1 MDLSQQVG
9 VWSGGWPHGAAAG
22 QTTLQ
27 ATLATWP
34 SLPRQAG
41 SRDTSL
47 CSPPELRRGRRPSAV
62 SAHPQARRRPVGP
75 SQVYV
80 RIGTYG
86 TPGLVRVLPRAALYV
101 GPRPQAPGP
110 RPRAPE
116 RAAQGL
122 RYTRYVR
129 GWYTAPCVRHGC
141 GMVHVSTE
149 PGTVVITRLYR
160 AKVGMVMPTCS
171 RGETWSCSAPRV
183 RVMHHAMLHHYHAMS
198 CTLTRR
204 RQ

>member
-1 MDLSQQVG
+1 MGLLRGRPPFRPPLPPGHPYHVKRVAETRRCAARQSSGEEDGPARCRRILRHAGDL
-9 VWSGGWPHGAAAG
+9 WG
-22 QTTLQ
+22 QAKCTYVSART
-27 ATLATWP
+27 A
-34 SLPRQAG
+34 RQAWYA
-41 SRDTSL
+41 
-47 CSPPELRRGRRPSAV
+47 CC
-62 SAHPQARRRPVGP
+62 
-75 SQVYV
+75 
-80 RIGTYG
+80 
-86 TPGLVRVLPRAALYV
+86 RVQPCTW
-101 GPRPQAPGP
+101 APGP